1 MWLTWFRNF
10 RKPCQTE
17 DYDPAIKNNVVNLI
31 FFVGIV
37 KFCDGVFAKFNS
49 PIFCIRRTACL
60 IWWGIV
66 VIADSGA
73 ANLHLGFI
81 MVCAVQVL
89 NADFRLYDRLR
100 PKRESTVM
108 HLEVCQ
114 NIKLH
119 SCALD
124 IYNFQ
129 WEPVFQFDF
138 MSIFTAN

>member
-1 MWLTWFRNF
+1 MACL
-10 RKPCQTE
+10 P
-17 DYDPAIKNNVVNLI
+17 NLI
-31 FFVGIV
+31 HQF
-37 KFCDGVFAKFNS
+37 
-49 PIFCIRRTACL
+49 PIKCMCL
-60 IWWGIV
+60 ILSDFRSYRLG
-66 VIADSGA
+66 SGKSA
-73 ANLHLGFI
+73 LGFI
-81 MVCAVQVL
+81 MVCGAQVL

-138 MSIFTAN
+138 MFFFTAN